1 MGIVKLIQQEAKGGG
16 RMNTFEEF
24 HDGFV
29 DGFLIQK
36 STLKIYLSMFDQR
49 KIHPEGIRCPVS

>member
-1 MGIVKLIQQEAKGGG
+1 
-16 RMNTFEEF
+16 MNTFEEF

-36 STLKIYLSMFDQR
+36 STLKIYLSTFDQR